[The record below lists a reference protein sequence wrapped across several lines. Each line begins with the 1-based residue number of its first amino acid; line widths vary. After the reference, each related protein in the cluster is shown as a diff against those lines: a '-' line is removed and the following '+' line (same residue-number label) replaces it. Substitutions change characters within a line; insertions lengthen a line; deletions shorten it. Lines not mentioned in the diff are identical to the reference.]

1 MIPSN
6 HMPTALARP
15 LPLSVVIPT
24 RDRPAILA
32 RTLAALRA
40 RAGETAGLD
49 VVVVDDGSR
58 APLDVRPQ
66 GDTGSFEL
74 RVLRGDPAGPAA
86 ARNRGI
92 AAARAER
99 VLLLGDD
106 TPPTDGCLARHA
118 AASGGLQGRIDWH
131 PALEITPL
139 MRFLAPAGPQHWFV
153 GLADDDEL
161 PFTALL
167 GSNYSAPRA
176 WFVTEPFDERFR
188 HAAFEDTELAWRF
201 RRRGFTSRYSAAA
214 LCWHEHVYAEIEP
227 FLTRQ
232 AMAGNAARDA
242 VRRHAALAWWAL
254 VLPLAVDCAR
264 RVGWG
269 ALSPPSRDWDRLCRR
284 AYLRG
289 FFGRPADPQPG
300 VP

>member
-6 HMPTALARP
+6 LMPTASSRLQ
-15 LPLSVVIPT
+15 PLSVVIPT

-40 RAGETAGLD
+40 LADETAGLD

-58 APLDVRPQ
+58 VPPDLASVENADR
-66 GDTGSFEL
+66 FEL
-74 RVLRGDPAGPAA
+74 RLFRAAPAGPAA

-92 AAARAER
+92 AEARSER

-106 TPPTDGCLARHA
+106 TPPAVGCLGRHA
-118 AASGGLQGRIDWH
+118 AATGGLQGRIEWH
-131 PALEITPL
+131 PELAITPL
-139 MRFLAPAGPQHWFV
+139 MRFLAPAGPQHWFA
-153 GLADDDEL
+153 GLGDGDEL

-176 WFVTEPFDERFR
+176 WFVAEPFDERFR
-188 HAAFEDTELAWRF
+188 HAAFEDTELGWRF
-201 RRRGFTSRYSAAA
+201 RRRGFASRYSAAA
-214 LCWHEHVYAEIEP
+214 LCWHDHVYAELEP
-227 FLTRQ
+227 FLARQ
-232 AMAGNAARDA
+232 AIAGRAARDA
-242 VRRHAALAWWAL
+242 VRRHVALAWWAL
-254 VLPLAVDCAR
+254 VLPVVVDCAR

-269 ALSPPSRDWDRLCRR
+269 ALRPPTRDWDRLCRR

-289 FFGRPADPQPG
+289 FFGRPAIRQRAAS
-300 VP
+300 